1 MMSCAGKKK
10 IRRVERSRTRCGPGP
25 RVGRPT
31 PAEIAVLPRQAEP
44 PRRQRVALGAAGL
57 VQPQP
62 APAVAVDVD
71 GDAAAAAVAE
81 RKVRVLPRPT
91 VPAGVMQMQGDG
103 AAVILRD
110 EAAPDVVG
118 VGGGA
123 EGGGDG
129 GAAAG
134 VARRGERD
142 GVRQARLREVACAG
156 LLLPHR
162 PGRSRWDVSLENR
175 LQASRRD

>member
-1 MMSCAGKKK
+1 M
-10 IRRVERSRTRCGPGP
+10 
-25 RVGRPT
+25 GRPS

-62 APAVAVDVD
+62 APAIAVDVD
-71 GDAAAAAVAE
+71 GDAAAVAE

-91 VPAGVMQMQGDG
+91 VPAGGMQMQGDG

-142 GVRQARLREVACAG
+142 GVRQARFRVVARAG
-156 LLLPHR
+156 LLPHR
-162 PGRSRWDVSLENR
+162 PGRSRWDVSLANR
-175 LQASRRD
+175 IN